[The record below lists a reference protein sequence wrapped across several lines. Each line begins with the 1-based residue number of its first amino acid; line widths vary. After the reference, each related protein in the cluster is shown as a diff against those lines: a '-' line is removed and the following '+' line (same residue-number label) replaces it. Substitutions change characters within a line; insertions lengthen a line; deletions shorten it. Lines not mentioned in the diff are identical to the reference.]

1 MQQILLQPT
10 VFHDVGISTTALSLN
25 SILWTSLRN
34 DDRVISLPRND
45 FMVESHST
53 SVLRNLGD
61 YPLPIP
67 WSKTFNMDALSDTFV
82 SRIK

>member
-1 MQQILLQPT
+1 
-10 VFHDVGISTTALSLN
+10 
-25 SILWTSLRN
+25 
-34 DDRVISLPRND
+34 
-45 FMVESHST
+45 MVESHST

-82 SRIK
+82 SRIKKYQNIL